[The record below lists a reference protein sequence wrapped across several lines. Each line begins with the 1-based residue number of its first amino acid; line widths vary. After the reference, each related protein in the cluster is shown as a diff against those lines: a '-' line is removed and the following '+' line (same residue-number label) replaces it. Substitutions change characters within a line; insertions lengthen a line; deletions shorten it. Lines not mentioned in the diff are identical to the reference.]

1 MSDVLGKL
9 IRGESRD
16 MAKVDW
22 IAQAS
27 ARFSGGGSKAPSSMT
42 SQEIADLV
50 ESRHDSVKRA
60 IERLANQGVITFP
73 PAVEKSSTGGRPS
86 TEFVFEGEQ
95 GKRDSIIVVAQLSPV
110 FTARL
115 VDRWQELEGSKRPMT
130 GLEFARLQVQL
141 YEEIE
146 RKERESETLRITLD
160 ESKQW
165 SSVKRMEAKLC
176 RRFDWKPLKD
186 WSDENEIDIQKV
198 FDQNYGTVNAYR
210 ADAWRAVYG
219 IEIDG

>member
-1 MSDVLGKL
+1 
-9 IRGESRD
+9 

-27 ARFSGGGSKAPSSMT
+27 ARFNGGGSKAPSSMT

-50 ESRHDSVKRA
+50 ESRHDHTKRS
-60 IERLANQGVITFP
+60 IERLANQGVIQLP
-73 PAVEKSSTGGRPS
+73 PLGEVKNHLGQTVSHY
-86 TEFVFEGEQ
+86 VFEGEQ